1 MCKGLLALLVVWCAC
16 IRLMLEVQSLFALM
30 PAVVL
35 SVFACAW
42 ACQDG
47 PSARGLDIIGNKVYI
62 NGEFRGKLPRGG
74 ELVIRDN
81 DVYMNGKLFAA
92 ERR

>member
-1 MCKGLLALLVVWCAC
+1 MCKGILALLLVWCAC
-16 IRLMLEVQSLFALM
+16 IRLMLELQSLFALM

-47 PSARGLDIIGNKVYI
+47 PSARGSAIIGKKIYI
-62 NGEFRGKLPRGG
+62 NGEYRCTLPPGGWIEIRG
-74 ELVIRDN
+74 N